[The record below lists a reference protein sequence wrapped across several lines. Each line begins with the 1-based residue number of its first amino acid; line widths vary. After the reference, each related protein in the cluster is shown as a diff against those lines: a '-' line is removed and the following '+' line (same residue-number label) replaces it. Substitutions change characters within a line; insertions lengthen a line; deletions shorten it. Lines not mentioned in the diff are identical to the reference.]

1 MTKHHHK
8 EPELATVV
16 YLIKGNTI
24 ALARKKT
31 NIHKDDGS
39 VFAETADLWNGYG
52 GKRDMDDAS
61 VRDTATRELEEE
73 SGIIASPHN
82 LVPVGNIHFFW
93 TGNESE
99 TPDMDVYF
107 FFLATWQGEPRE
119 TAEMGKPEFFP
130 VDKVPYEK
138 MLPGD
143 KIFLPKM
150 LQGEVVVAD
159 IRFGQKHSHGMPLFL
174 RRDEELII

>member
-1 MTKHHHK
+1 MKHT

-16 YLIKGNTI
+16 FLIKGNTI
-24 ALARKKT
+24 GLAKKKK

-39 VFAETADLWNGYG
+39 VFTETAETWNGYG
-52 GKRDMDDAS
+52 GKRDKDDAS
-61 VRDTATRELEEE
+61 VRDTAVRELEEE

-99 TPDMDVYF
+99 VADMDVYF
-107 FFLATWQGEPRE
+107 FFLATWQGEPHE
-119 TAEMGKPEFFP
+119 TGEMGKPHFFETN
-130 VDKVPYEK
+130 KVPYQD
-138 MLPGD
+138 MMPGD
-143 KIFLPKM
+143 RIFLPKM
-150 LQGEVVVAD
+150 IEGEVVVAD
-159 IRFGQKHSHGMPLFL
+159 IRFGQKHSHGVPLFL